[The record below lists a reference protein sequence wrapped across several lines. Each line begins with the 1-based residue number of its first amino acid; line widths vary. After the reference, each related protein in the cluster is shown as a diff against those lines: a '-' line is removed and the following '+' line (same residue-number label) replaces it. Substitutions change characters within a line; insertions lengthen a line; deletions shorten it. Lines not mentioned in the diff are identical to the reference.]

1 MIDIPCNPKLYNPL
15 TLAFLGDSVFELLV
29 REQVVAAGSMSPG
42 RLHHAAVR
50 YVCADAQARLY
61 DLIEPVLTEEE
72 LDILKRGRNATSVT
86 PPKNADPAHYRK
98 ATAVEALFGY
108 LHLCG
113 RLERERELFACAGQ
127 AAD

>member
-1 MIDIPCNPKLYNPL
+1 MIDISSNPKLYNPL
-15 TLAFLGDSVFELLV
+15 TLAFLGDSVFELLA

-42 RLHHAAVR
+42 KLHRAAVR
-50 YVCADAQARLY
+50 FVCADAQARLY

-72 LDILKRGRNATSVT
+72 LAMLLRGRNATSVT

-98 ATAVEALFGY
+98 ATAVETLFGY

-113 RLERERELFACAGQ
+113 RFDRERELFAYAGQ
-127 AAD
+127 AAG